1 MAVMNEFNIEQAR
14 HNMIE
19 QQIRTWEVLDPRVL
33 EVIAATPRERFVP
46 EPYRR
51 LAFADLEI
59 PLGHGQVMMPPKLE
73 ARMLQ
78 ALDTQAHDRV
88 LEIGTGSGYVT
99 ACLARLGAHVESVEI
114 FEDLTAAA
122 RDRLAEAEIR
132 NVSLA
137 CGDAAN
143 GWGEGE
149 RFDVIAVTG
158 SLPEYRSCFEEAL
171 AVGGRAFVI
180 VGESPIMEAILV
192 LRVGEREFSR
202 SPLFETVVPP
212 LLHVERR
219 PRFTL

>member
-1 MAVMNEFNIEQAR
+1 MNEFNIEQAR
-14 HNMIE
+14 YNMIE

-46 EPYRR
+46 EPYKR
-51 LAFADLEI
+51 LAFADLEL

-78 ALDTQAHDRV
+78 ALDTQPHDRV

-99 ACLARLGAHVESVEI
+99 ACLARIGAHVDSVEI
-114 FEDLTAAA
+114 FEDLTASA
-122 RDRLAEAEIR
+122 RSRLAELGVG
-132 NVSLA
+132 NVNLD

-143 GWGEGE
+143 GWGAGE
-149 RFDVIAVTG
+149 RYDVIAVTG

-180 VGESPIMEAILV
+180 VGEPPIMEAILV
-192 LRVGEREFSR
+192 LRVDEHEYART
-202 SPLFETVVPP
+202 PLFETLVLP
-212 LLHVERR
+212 LLNVEKR